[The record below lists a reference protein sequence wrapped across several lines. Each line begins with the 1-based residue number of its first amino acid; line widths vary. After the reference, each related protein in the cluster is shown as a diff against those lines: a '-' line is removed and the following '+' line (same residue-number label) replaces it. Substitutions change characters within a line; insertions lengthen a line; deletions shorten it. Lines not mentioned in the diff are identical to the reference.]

1 MRNPPCRADIMA
13 MPIAVPRY
21 TVDDIAAWPED
32 GHRYELLDGVLLVTP
47 SPALPHQVVATRIA
61 AALTEF
67 TARSPGILVSAPGV
81 VTAPPATELQPD
93 ILVFRRPAHGE
104 RWTGVTEYLLA
115 VEIESPSSRIYDR
128 DFKRLAYQALGVQTV
143 WRVVIDVRT
152 VYVTEAGS
160 EDEVARV
167 EQVAWAPEEVT
178 EPLTLSFDAL
188 LTDLETGH

>member
-1 MRNPPCRADIMA
+1 MA

-21 TVDDIAAWPED
+21 TVDDLAAWPDD
-32 GHRYELLDGVLLVTP
+32 GNRYELLDGVLLVTP

-81 VTAPPATELQPD
+81 VTAPPTTELQPD
-93 ILVFRRPAHGE
+93 ILVFRRPAQGD

-115 VEIESPSSRIYDR
+115 VEVESPSSRIYDR
-128 DFKRLAYQALGVQTV
+128 EFKRLAYQALGVRTV
-143 WRVVIDVRT
+143 WRVVIDART

-160 EDEVARV
+160 NDEVARLD
-167 EQVAWAPEEVT
+167 QVAWAPDELA
-178 EPLTLSFDAL
+178 EPFSLSFDAL
-188 LTDLETGH
+188 LTDIEPGQ